1 MPVIATNLTPTDTQG
16 AYFVSETGTQCT
28 IEHATICSGDLVI
41 SDPNGTVIIP
51 FSLVDNVLEEAIKI
65 DSIENNMLEKNQTWT
80 TFTRTYQYN
89 GTYII
94 NKGD

>member
-1 MPVIATNLTPTDTQG
+1 
-16 AYFVSETGTQCT
+16 CT

-65 DSIENNMLEKNQTWT
+65 DSIENNMLEKIKHGQ
-80 TFTRTYQYN
+80 RLPEL
-89 GTYII
+89 I
-94 NKGD
+94 NITGRI